1 METRRIRRLERR
13 RAQRIAGLAV
23 SVAVLCVA
31 IGMSLPH
38 STTASVL
45 LFVAAGCCLL
55 IVVMRD
61 EARAPLHGLHRV
73 VRLPFSAALAAS
85 LASFWS
91 RITGSLRAVLGRRM
105 QPTPIVLDEPDD
117 EAEAWWGRTAATPP
131 PLTSLM
137 PGLEPDPPE
146 LVPESEVEV
155 LPEPVLAPVLAAP
168 MQSARVPAEDAGIK
182 VRVKQLWLG
191 MRSHVEAAMKKA
203 KRSGGGEFTA
213 ST

>member
-1 METRRIRRLERR
+1 METRRIRRQERR
-13 RAQRIAGLAV
+13 RAHRIAGLAV

-31 IGMSLPH
+31 IGMSLPD

-45 LFVAAGCCLL
+45 LFVAAGGCLL

-73 VRLPFSAALAAS
+73 VRLPLFVATSAT

-91 RITGSLRAVLGRRM
+91 RLSGSARAVVGERM

-117 EAEAWWGRTAATPP
+117 EAEAWWGPTAATPP
-131 PLTSLM
+131 PLASFLPT
-137 PGLEPDPPE
+137 PE
-146 LVPESEVEV
+146 LEQLAQPEPPAPE
-155 LPEPVLAPVLAAP
+155 PEPVFAPVLAAP
-168 MQSARVPAEDAGIK
+168 IPSARVPAAGS
-182 VRVKQLWLG
+182 RLTLG
-191 MRSHVEAAMKKA
+191 ARHLALAMRSHLETVTKKA
-203 KRSGGGEFTA
+203 RRSPDGEFTA